1 MGRFSTGICHSVVFN
16 GSHHLC
22 RIAGGDVIML
32 GLGCGRRAW
41 HCTWS
46 STVFPARAV
55 PKLMPFHMVIET
67 HQLTFPV
74 ALILIT
80 LVTFAALPAF
90 AFVFSFAIP
99 FGVAFGI
106 SFCDQ

>member
-1 MGRFSTGICHSVVFN
+1 
-16 GSHHLC
+16 
-22 RIAGGDVIML
+22 
-32 GLGCGRRAW
+32 
-41 HCTWS
+41 
-46 STVFPARAV
+46 
-55 PKLMPFHMVIET
+55 MVIET

-99 FGVAFGI
+99 FGVGFGI
-106 SFCDQ
+106 SFRDQ